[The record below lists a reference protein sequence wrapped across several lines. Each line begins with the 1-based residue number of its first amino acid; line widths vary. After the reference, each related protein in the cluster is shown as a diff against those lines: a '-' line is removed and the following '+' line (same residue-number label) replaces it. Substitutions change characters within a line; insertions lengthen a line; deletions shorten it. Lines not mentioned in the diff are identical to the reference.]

1 VIPTEPEPSS
11 AMVSPVSSPT
21 VDVPPLPQLTSL
33 AGPVVPEVE
42 VTIAVVLEPEVALPA
57 LPELSVPMPTQPGDV
72 DVSIAVVSGG
82 ASTTI
87 GPPAAR
93 ETPLLGTPTGPAR
106 GEPRGPAARAHEAP
120 SSAALTRPT
129 TTRWQ
134 PPAVPT
140 GRASSTPAAGQHSA
154 RPAPPR
160 RARGSLSLF
169 GEPRTSQAAGQGT
182 SSGLVPSAPVVAV
195 AALTGFFL
203 LVAPRVGRRIR
214 VARELSPRGTYR
226 SSIDHPG

>member
-11 AMVSPVSSPT
+11 AMVSPVSEPT
-21 VDVPPLPQLTSL
+21 VDVPPLPELTSL
-33 AGPVVPEVE
+33 VAPVVPEVE

-72 DVSIAVVSGG
+72 DVAIAVVSGG

-87 GPPAAR
+87 GPPAAP
-93 ETPLLGTPTGPAR
+93 ETTPLGAPTGPAR

-129 TTRWQ
+129 TSRWQ

-140 GRASSTPAAGQHSA
+140 GRASSKPAAGQHSA

>member
-1 VIPTEPEPSS
+1 
-11 AMVSPVSSPT
+11 MVSPVSGPT
-21 VDVPPLPQLTSL
+21 VDVPPLPPLTSL
-33 AGPVVPEVE
+33 SGPVAPEVE
-42 VTIAVVLEPEVALPA
+42 VTVAVVLEPEVALPV
-57 LPELSVPMPTQPGDV
+57 LPELSVPLPPTGRRRRFDRRRP
-72 DVSIAVVSGG
+72 GG

-87 GPPAAR
+87 ASPTARRLRLSTPPGRPAANR
-93 ETPLLGTPTGPAR
+93 AGPRRPRAGTELGCA
-106 GEPRGPAARAHEAP
+106 PAADDDHVAA
-120 SSAALTRPT
+120 SAGP
-129 TTRWQ
+129 
-134 PPAVPT
+134 
-140 GRASSTPAAGQHSA
+140 GSRASSKPATRQHSA

-169 GEPRTSQAAGQGT
+169 DEPRTSQAAGQGT
-182 SSGLVPSAPVVAV
+182 SSGLVPSAPVVVV